1 MKLER
6 GLQSTHN
13 LKKSTYRM
21 LRKLHCFES
30 RGAMRDSQ
38 RIGRDYC
45 ILIFLKHKLKAP
57 SAKYYEENSTGKEV
71 LKHTVS
77 AKSGLYSPYNY

>member
-45 ILIFLKHKLKAP
+45 ILIFLKQMFCLAQQILIGSEHLMCMMV
-57 SAKYYEENSTGKEV
+57 G
-71 LKHTVS
+71 
-77 AKSGLYSPYNY
+77 

>member
-45 ILIFLKHKLKAP
+45 ILIFLKHMISQESFLAVQM
-57 SAKYYEENSTGKEV
+57 SIGWYG
-71 LKHTVS
+71 
-77 AKSGLYSPYNY
+77 